1 MYPTTVPE
9 LWVATVSMMAGAS
22 LFVVMVGMM
31 SSLILSMDQAGS
43 AYTSKIDVWKQYFAY
58 RRVPKELRTRVMHFF
73 EHRWHTRKVF
83 DEAALLEE
91 ISGSLRTELYMH
103 VCSDLL
109 DNVPLFK
116 ICSASAVMA
125 LVPCLRPLSVPRGE
139 FIYAMGEMGDEMFFI
154 ASGHVE
160 IVGEDGVVITN
171 LGDGSYF
178 GEFSFLFD
186 EVKTRT
192 ASAVS
197 TILTQLYALKRDDF
211 VRISQIFP
219 EIKQLMRFIAAE
231 RRIRNTKEVEERDSQ
246 ASDVMERRST
256 SFNGDPASLP
266 PHMRITGEENPL
278 VPGPKSSSQATSRQ
292 SSQSSS

>member
-1 MYPTTVPE
+1 
-9 LWVATVSMMAGAS
+9 
-22 LFVVMVGMM
+22 
-31 SSLILSMDQAGS
+31 
-43 AYTSKIDVWKQYFAY
+43 
-58 RRVPKELRTRVMHFF
+58 
-73 EHRWHTRKVF
+73 
-83 DEAALLEE
+83 
-91 ISGSLRTELYMH
+91 
-103 VCSDLL
+103 
-109 DNVPLFK
+109 
-116 ICSASAVMA
+116 
-125 LVPCLRPLSVPRGE
+125 
-139 FIYAMGEMGDEMFFI
+139 MGEMGDEMFFI

-197 TILTQLYALKRDDF
+197 TVLTQLYALRRNDF

-231 RRIRNTKEVEERDSQ
+231 RRIRNTKESEERESKS
-246 ASDVMERRST
+246 ASETHSTRST
-256 SFNGDPASLP
+256 SFTGDPASLP

-278 VPGPKSSSQATSRQ
+278 VPGPALAPASRQ
-292 SSQSSS
+292 GSTSSR